1 MDAPVEAVEATEAV
15 EAPTNVDALPDATEP
30 SSFEASLEAAF
41 ASLDQ
46 PAAEPAAE
54 PEPAEEPAAEPA
66 AEPEPEPAAE
76 PEPVAEESV
85 EQDTGDQESEDP
97 LDSLTEDLTEDIGDD
112 WTPKAANRF
121 KELKTELKTNRSEL
135 EQLRQQSKEYESKI
149 QELTG
154 LVENKDVEQLQ
165 SKLAEYEQQ
174 QALSNLEQTQ
184 AYQEAV
190 SEPLAALVEQAD
202 QIADKYEVDPDAL
215 VDIISLDDPQEQEEQ
230 LAELLPNASDRD
242 KARIF
247 RIMEEVDP
255 IIQRRVQL
263 YQNADAA
270 LAEAKQLEEQQQAAK
285 AAEQAQLRQNVTKNV
300 VERVQEKLPFLK
312 GIEGL
317 DMQAIQ
323 QKAAE
328 TDPSV
333 LHPVDH
339 AYNAVSAQ
347 VFPTVVRQYLEMRKE
362 VETLTDRLAEYE
374 DAEPAM
380 SGQTKAS
387 SVTGSGL
394 SDDMTFEQRVNAAL
408 GAV

>member
-1 MDAPVEAVEATEAV
+1 MDAPVEAAVEATEAV
-15 EAPTNVDALPDATEP
+15 EAPTNVDALPDAAEP
-30 SSFEASLEAAF
+30 ASFEASLEAAF
-41 ASLDQ
+41 ANLDQ
-46 PAAEPAAE
+46 APAE
-54 PEPAEEPAAEPA
+54 PEPVAEEPPA
-66 AEPEPEPAAE
+66 AEPEPEP
-76 PEPVAEESV
+76 VV
-85 EQDTGDQESEDP
+85 EDTEIQESGDP
-97 LDSLTEDLTEDIGDD
+97 IEDLSEDIGDD

-154 LVENKDVEQLQ
+154 LAESKDVEQMQ
-165 SKLAEYEQQ
+165 EKLAQYEQQ

-184 AYQEAV
+184 AYQTAV
-190 SEPLAALVEQAD
+190 SDPLAALVEQAD

-215 VDIISLDDPQEQEEQ
+215 VDVISLDDPQEQEEQ

-255 IIQRRVQL
+255 IIQRREQL
-263 YQNADAA
+263 YQNADEA
-270 LAEAKQLEEQQQAAK
+270 LAEAKQLEEQQLAAS
-285 AAEQAQLRQNVTKNV
+285 AAEQAQLRHNVTRNV
-300 VERVQEKLPFLK
+300 VERVQQKLPFLK

-317 DMQAIQ
+317 DMSAIQ
-323 QKAAE
+323 QKASE
-328 TDPSV
+328 TDPTV

-394 SDDMTFEQRVNAAL
+394 TDSMSFEQRVNAAL

>member
-1 MDAPVEAVEATEAV
+1 MDAPVEAAVEATEAV

-30 SSFEASLEAAF
+30 ASFESSLEAAF
-41 ASLDQ
+41 ANLDQ
-46 PAAEPAAE
+46 AP
-54 PEPAEEPAAEPA
+54 

-76 PEPVAEESV
+76 PEPVAEPEPEPV
-85 EQDTGDQESEDP
+85 AEVQDTGDEVRDTDPIES
-97 LDSLTEDLTEDIGDD
+97 LTEDIGDE

-135 EQLRQQSKEYESKI
+135 DQLRQQSKEYESKI

-154 LVENKDVEQLQ
+154 LAENKDVEQLQ
-165 SKLAEYEQQ
+165 ERLVQYEQQ

-184 AYQEAV
+184 AYQQAV
-190 SEPLAALVEQAD
+190 SQPLEALVEQAD
-202 QIADKYEVDPDAL
+202 QIADKYEVDSDAL
-215 VDIISLDDPQEQEEQ
+215 IDVLSLDDPQEQEEQ
-230 LAELLPNASDRD
+230 LSELLPNASDRD
-242 KARIF
+242 KAKIY
-247 RIMEEVDP
+247 RIMEDIDP
-255 IIQRRVQL
+255 ILQRREKL
-263 YQNADAA
+263 YENADAA
-270 LAEAKQLEEQQQAAK
+270 LQEARYLEEQQQAAS
-285 AAEQAQLRQNVTKNV
+285 AAENAQLRQNITRNV

-317 DMQAIQ
+317 DMSAIQ
-323 QKAAE
+323 QKASE
-328 TDPSV
+328 TDPTV

-362 VETLTDRLAEYE
+362 VESLTDRLAEYE

-380 SGQTKAS
+380 SGQTKAPS
-387 SVTGSGL
+387 ARAGV
-394 SDDMTFEQRVNAAL
+394 SDNASFEERVNAAL

>member
-1 MDAPVEAVEATEAV
+1 MDAPVEAAVEATEAV

-30 SSFEASLEAAF
+30 ASFESSLEAAF
-41 ASLDQ
+41 ANLDQ
-46 PAAEPAAE
+46 AP
-54 PEPAEEPAAEPA
+54 

-76 PEPVAEESV
+76 PEPVAEPEPEPV
-85 EQDTGDQESEDP
+85 AEVQDTGNEVRDTDPIES
-97 LDSLTEDLTEDIGDD
+97 LTEDIGYE

-135 EQLRQQSKEYESKI
+135 DQLRQQSKEYESKI

-154 LVENKDVEQLQ
+154 LAENKDVEQLQ
-165 SKLAEYEQQ
+165 ERLVQYEQQ

-184 AYQEAV
+184 AYQQAV
-190 SEPLAALVEQAD
+190 SQPLEALVEQAD
-202 QIADKYEVDPDAL
+202 QIADKYEVDSDAL
-215 VDIISLDDPQEQEEQ
+215 IDVLSLDDPQEQEEQ
-230 LAELLPNASDRD
+230 LSELLPNASDRD
-242 KARIF
+242 KAKIY
-247 RIMEEVDP
+247 RIMEDIDP
-255 IIQRRVQL
+255 ILQRREKL
-263 YQNADAA
+263 YENADAA
-270 LAEAKQLEEQQQAAK
+270 LQEARYLEEQQQAAS
-285 AAEQAQLRQNVTKNV
+285 AAENAQLRQNITRNV

-317 DMQAIQ
+317 DMSAIQ
-323 QKAAE
+323 QKASE
-328 TDPSV
+328 TDPTV

-362 VETLTDRLAEYE
+362 VESLTDRLAEYE

-380 SGQTKAS
+380 SGQTKAPS
-387 SVTGSGL
+387 ARAGV
-394 SDDMTFEQRVNAAL
+394 SDNASFEERVNAAL

>member
-41 ASLDQ
+41 ANLDQ
-46 PAAEPAAE
+46 APAE
-54 PEPAEEPAAEPA
+54 PEPEPA

-85 EQDTGDQESEDP
+85 EQDTGDQESDP
-97 LDSLTEDLTEDIGDD
+97 IEDLSEDIGDD

-184 AYQEAV
+184 AYQTAV

-255 IIQRRVQL
+255 IIQRREQL

-270 LAEAKQLEEQQQAAK
+270 LAEAKQLEEQQLAAS

-300 VERVQEKLPFLK
+300 VERVQQKLPFLK

-394 SDDMTFEQRVNAAL
+394 SDDMSFEQRVNAAL

>member
-1 MDAPVEAVEATEAV
+1 MDAPVEAAVEATEAV
-15 EAPTNVDALPDATEP
+15 ESPIEALPDASEP
-30 SSFEASLEAAF
+30 ASFEASLEAAF
-41 ASLDQ
+41 ANLGQ
-46 PAAEPAAE
+46 AP
-54 PEPAEEPAAEPA
+54 
-66 AEPEPEPAAE
+66 AEPEPEPEPEPEAEPE
-76 PEPVAEESV
+76 PEPVAEESSEE
-85 EQDTGDQESEDP
+85 EQDTGNEKQESDDP
-97 LDSLTEDLTEDIGDD
+97 IENLTEDIGDE

-154 LVENKDVEQLQ
+154 LAENKDVEQLQ
-165 SKLAEYEQQ
+165 ERLAQYEQQ

-184 AYQEAV
+184 AYQQAV
-190 SEPLAALVEQAD
+190 SQPLEALVEQAD
-202 QIADKYEVDPDAL
+202 QIADKYEVDSDAL
-215 VDIISLDDPQEQEEQ
+215 IDVLSLDDPQEQEEQ

-247 RIMEEVDP
+247 RIMEDIDP
-255 IIQRRVQL
+255 IIQRREQL
-263 YQNADAA
+263 YENADAA
-270 LAEAKQLEEQQQAAK
+270 LAEAKQLEEQQSAAA
-285 AAEQAQLRQNVTKNV
+285 AAEQAQLRQNITKNV
-300 VERVQEKLPFLK
+300 VERVQQKLPFLK

-317 DMQAIQ
+317 DMSAIQ
-323 QKAAE
+323 QKASE

-362 VETLTDRLAEYE
+362 VEALTDRLAEYE

-380 SGQTKAS
+380 SGQTKAPAAGAG
-387 SVTGSGL
+387 V
-394 SDDMTFEQRVNAAL
+394 SDSASFEERVNAAL

>member
-1 MDAPVEAVEATEAV
+1 MDAPVETEAA
-15 EAPTNVDALPDATEP
+15 ETTNVDALPDASEP
-30 SSFEASLEAAF
+30 TSFEASLEAAF
-41 ASLDQ
+41 ANLNAVET
-46 PAAEPAAE
+46 PT
-54 PEPAEEPAAEPA
+54 
-66 AEPEPEPAAE
+66 EPEPEPEPEKE
-76 PEPVAEESV
+76 PEPVDPEPSKEESEV
-85 EQDTGDQESEDP
+85 QDTEKQESDDP
-97 LDSLTEDLTEDIGDD
+97 LDKLTEDLTEDIGDE

-121 KELKTELKTNRSEL
+121 KELKQELKTNRSEL
-135 EQLRQQSKEYESKI
+135 EQLQQQTKEYEAKI

-154 LVENKDVEQLQ
+154 LAENKDVEQLQ
-165 SKLAEYEQQ
+165 AKLAEYEQQ
-174 QALSNLEQTQ
+174 QALTNLEQTQ

-190 SEPLAALVEQAD
+190 TEPLAALVEQAD
-202 QIADKYEVDPDAL
+202 QIADKYEIDPDAL
-215 VDIISLDDPQEQEEQ
+215 VDVLSLDDPKEQEEQ
-230 LAELLPNASDRD
+230 LSELLPNASDRD
-242 KARIF
+242 KAKLY
-247 RIMEEVDP
+247 RIMEDIDP
-255 IIQRRVQL
+255 ILNRRQQL
-263 YQNADAA
+263 YENADAA
-270 LAEAKQLEEQQQAAK
+270 LAEAKQLEDSRMAAQAAEK
-285 AAEQAQLRQNVTKNV
+285 AELRQSVTKDV

-323 QKAAE
+323 QKAAD

-347 VFPTVVRQYLEMRKE
+347 VFPTIVRQYLEMRKE
-362 VETLTDRLAEYE
+362 VESLTDRLAEYE
-374 DAEPAM
+374 SVEPAM

>member
-1 MDAPVEAVEATEAV
+1 MDAPVESALEPTESL
-15 EAPTNVDALPDATEP
+15 ESLPDAAEP
-30 SSFEASLEAAF
+30 TSFEASLEAAF
-41 ASLDQ
+41 ANLDTVDT
-46 PAAEPAAE
+46 PD
-54 PEPAEEPAAEPA
+54 EEPYEEPDEDSYE
-66 AEPEPEPAAE
+66 EPDEEPD
-76 PEPVAEESV
+76 EEV
-85 EQDTGDQESEDP
+85 QDTDP
-97 LDSLTEDLTEDIGDD
+97 IESLTEDLGDE

-184 AYQEAV
+184 AYRQAV
-190 SEPLAALVEQAD
+190 TEPLAVLVEQAD
-202 QIADKYEVDPDAL
+202 QIADKYEIDPDAL

-247 RIMEEVDP
+247 RIMEEIDP
-255 IIQRRVQL
+255 IIQRRTSL
-263 YQNADAA
+263 YENADAA
-270 LAEAKQLEEQQQAAK
+270 LAEAKHLEEQQKAAQ
-285 AAEQAQLRQNVTKNV
+285 AAEQARLRQNVTRNV

-317 DMQAIQ
+317 DMQTIQ
-323 QKAAE
+323 QKAAA
-328 TDPSV
+328 TDPTV
-333 LHPVDH
+333 IHPVDH
-339 AYNAVSAQ
+339 AYNAVSAL
-347 VFPTVVRQYLEMRKE
+347 VFPTVVRQYLETRKE
-362 VETLTDRLAEYE
+362 VEALTDRLAEYE

-380 SGQTKAS
+380 SGQTRAS